1 VSIPANEE
9 EELVGKA
16 PFGMESC
23 EAEIKVL
30 GEEKYSDLYFDET
43 PFNNIAIHEDTYL
56 IIGRR
61 GSGKTALAQYFSFQ
75 KQIPNPTCIEVHK
88 PEAYQQV
95 LSEISRRTS
104 ESRAVAVAH
113 LKRVWEF
120 VIWSLIAHTVAT
132 DANAPEQDEEDT
144 TQHGVSQ
151 RVADLIQYLMRFFD
165 KDDESIGLTLE
176 RTVDKENLKEV
187 KAAAIKFAKRKPLI
201 IAIDTLEQYD
211 IRNDSLM
218 NALAALIEYAS
229 AFNLEYVPQNIHL
242 KVFVSGE
249 VFPHVEESVLLNPL
263 KAVRN
268 PVYLLWRP
276 KDLLRLIGW
285 RFYRHLEAVDLWKNK
300 PKRIDWDDD
309 AEVLNEIWIPH
320 FGQSHVNAR
329 GRVEDTW
336 PYVLRHTQMRP
347 RQLIVICNSI
357 AQLAMQ
363 EGTFPRFED
372 RHIIEGVK
380 GAEVRLARE
389 ILNSYSEIYPGVDRI
404 ISALSGLPK
413 FFAGN
418 ELDKR
423 ASQSAAEW
431 KTEYSPSRFKQ
442 LVSELGIVG
451 RVTRGDENSDFID
464 ADFEYGSSE
473 RLMLTHRDKCVI
485 HPMFY
490 KKLNIVMNTE
500 ARVMPFTTKRG

>member
-1 VSIPANEE
+1 MIT
-9 EELVGKA
+9 KD

-23 EAEIKVL
+23 EAELRVL

-43 PFNNIAIHEDTYL
+43 PFNDVAVKDETYL

-75 KQIPNPTCIEVHK
+75 KQISNPICIEVPK
-88 PEAYQQV
+88 PEIYQQV

-104 ESRAVAVAH
+104 ESRAIAVAH

-120 VIWSLIAHTVAT
+120 VIWSLIVQAIDAPKAAT
-132 DANAPEQDEEDT
+132 MLKVESSSLS
-144 TQHGVSQ
+144 H
-151 RVADLIQYLMRFFD
+151 RVADLIQYLMSFFD
-165 KDDESIGLTLE
+165 EYDQRTIGLTLE
-176 RTVDKENLKEV
+176 RIVDGENLSQV
-187 KAAAIKFAKRKPLI
+187 KSAALKIARRRPLI

-211 IRNDSLM
+211 IGNDALM
-218 NALAALIEYAS
+218 NALAALIEYA
-229 AFNLEYVPQNIHL
+229 AEFNLEYSGKNIHL

-249 VFPHVEESVLLNPL
+249 VFPHLEEAVLLNPL

-285 RFYRHLEAVDLWKNK
+285 RFYRHLEGMGMWKGK
-300 PKRIDWDDD
+300 AKTIDWDDD
-309 AEVLNEIWIPH
+309 TQVLEKVWIPH
-320 FGQSHVNAR
+320 FGESNKNAR
-329 GRVEDTW
+329 GILEDTW

-357 AQLAMQ
+357 AQLSIQ
-363 EGTFPRFED
+363 DSTFPFFRND
-372 RHIIEGVK
+372 HIIDGIK
-380 GAEVRLARE
+380 KAELKLSRE
-389 ILNSYSEIYPGVDRI
+389 ILNSFSEIYPGVERI
-404 ISALSGLPK
+404 VSALSRLPK
-413 FFAGN
+413 VFNGN

-431 KTEYSPSRFKQ
+431 PREYSPSRFKQ
-442 LVSELGIVG
+442 LVAELGIVG
-451 RVTRGDENSDFID
+451 RVTRGNHETDYID
-464 ADFEYGSSE
+464 ADFEYSSTE
-473 RLMLTHRDKCVI
+473 RLMLTHRDICVV

-490 KKLNIVMNTE
+490 QKLSIAINSE

>member
-1 VSIPANEE
+1 M
-9 EELVGKA
+9 VGKA

-23 EAEIKVL
+23 EAEVSVL

-43 PFNNIAIHEDTYL
+43 PFNNIAIDEDTYL

-75 KQIPNPTCIEVHK
+75 KKVANPVCIEVHK

-120 VIWSLIAHTVAT
+120 VIWSLITHTIDNREIKPLKVL
-132 DANAPEQDEEDT
+132 PEE
-144 TQHGVSQ
+144 TQSGSMSQ
-151 RVADLIQYLMRFFD
+151 RVADLIQHLMRFFD
-165 KDDESIGLTLE
+165 DSDERTIGLTLE
-176 RTVDKENLKEV
+176 RTVDNENLKDV
-187 KAAAIKFAKRKPLI
+187 KNEAIKFAKRRPLI

-211 IRNDSLM
+211 IRNDALM

-229 AFNLEYVPQNIHL
+229 DFNLEYVNKNIHL

-285 RFYRHLEAVDLWKNK
+285 RFSRHLEAIGLWNDGTKQ
-300 PKRIDWDDD
+300 IDWDDD
-309 AEVLNEIWIPH
+309 EEVLNSVWIPH
-320 FGQSHVNAR
+320 FGQSHTNAR
-329 GRVEDTW
+329 GKLEDTW

-357 AQLAMQ
+357 AQLAIQ
-363 EGTFPRFED
+363 EGSFPFFKEQ
-372 RHIIEGVK
+372 HIVGGVK
-380 GAEVRLARE
+380 NAESRLARE
-389 ILNSYSEIYPGVDRI
+389 ILNSFSEIYPGVDRI
-404 ISALSGLPK
+404 VSALSGLNK
-413 FFAGN
+413 VFKAN
-418 ELDKR
+418 ELDRR
-423 ASQSAAEW
+423 ASRSAAEW
-431 KTEYSPSRFKQ
+431 RTDYSPSRFKR
-442 LVSELGIVG
+442 LIMELGIVG
-451 RVTRGDENSDFID
+451 KVTRLSDEFID
-464 ADFEYGSSE
+464 ADFEYGRVD
-473 RLMLTHRDKCVI
+473 RLDIAHDDLCVI

-490 KKLNIVMNTE
+490 QKLNIVMNSE